1 MAAMV
6 VEVLGAV
13 HQLLLSLEKEHIPG
27 ELGVHQES
35 PQLRGP

>member
-6 VEVLGAV
+6 VKVLGAV